1 MKAWHLD
8 SYRRRCTLLTRRPYK
23 ILTDEDVE
31 LIRQLRE
38 TYGMGYAVIAKKFEV
53 ATSTVCDICTYRRR

>member
-1 MKAWHLD
+1 MKAWHLRA
-8 SYRRRCTLLTRRPYK
+8 YRRRCTLLTRRAYR
-23 ILTDEDVE
+23 ILTDADVE

-38 TYGMGYAVIAKKFEV
+38 NYGMAYAVIAAKFEV